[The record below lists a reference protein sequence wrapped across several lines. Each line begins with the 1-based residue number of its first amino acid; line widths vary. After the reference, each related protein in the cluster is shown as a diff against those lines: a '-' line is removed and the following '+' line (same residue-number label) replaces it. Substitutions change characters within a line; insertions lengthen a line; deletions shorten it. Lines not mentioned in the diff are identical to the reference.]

1 MKRFF
6 KSLEN
11 LIEQGLWLLRFI
23 TIVPVMFSILS
34 VFMLFILGSME
45 VLGSLQ
51 ALLHLNEDP
60 EKMLPKI
67 MAGILGGIDVYL
79 IGIVMILFAY
89 GIYELFISKIDVGRQ
104 EDTEVKI
111 LTITSLD
118 QLKEKIL
125 KVIIMV
131 MIVGFFKRLIELEV
145 KTSTDLLLM
154 AISILLISGSA
165 YLMKVGQKHHQELSD
180 Q

>member
-165 YLMKVGQKHHQELSD
+165 YLMKVGQKHHQELSY